1 MKWLKLFEGFQETEY
16 YKVISEDD
24 YNDEL
29 HVRSNHESWTNVE
42 KEHVKNF
49 KIKGQFP
56 NIHDPFMY
64 NYLYDET
71 GRKFRTD
78 CFFVLNKDEQ
88 ITAFKMKDEWIICE
102 WTSLRPFKRRFYKCD
117 QIGGFEQ
124 LLNDINEKIPD

>member
-29 HVRSNHESWTNVE
+29 HIRSNHESWTNVE

-78 CFFVLNKDEQ
+78 CFLF
-88 ITAFKMKDEWIICE
+88 
-102 WTSLRPFKRRFYKCD
+102 
-117 QIGGFEQ
+117 
-124 LLNDINEKIPD
+124 